1 MHQGTSGQIPPE
13 QIENTSGQGERAVV
27 PPDIKRWNWGAFLL
41 NWIWGI
47 GNDTYIALLCF
58 VPVVNIVMP
67 FVLGAK
73 GSEWAWRN
81 KRWRDVAHFRRV
93 QRIWAIVGA
102 ALLGVGI
109 AFFALFFTLFFVL
122 FGRSEAYR
130 TAVAELKASPTAI
143 SELGTPI
150 TAGFPSGNIR
160 INNDTGSARLSF
172 SASGPKATGTVFV
185 TETLRNGHWV
195 ITSMQLQLKERR
207 INLVGRSV
215 ESDGIRWRG
224 ERKLVLREIAGVAS
238 KAW

>member
-1 MHQGTSGQIPPE
+1 MSGSTSGGIPPVPV
-13 QIENTSGQGERAVV
+13 ENTSGQGARAVV
-27 PPDIKRWNWGAFLL
+27 PPEIRRWNWGAFLL

-58 VPVVNIVMP
+58 VPLVNIVMP

-81 KRWRDVAHFRRV
+81 KRWDDIAHFRRV

-102 ALLGVGI
+102 VIFAVSI
-109 AFFALFFTLFFVL
+109 AFFALFFALFFVL
-122 FGRSEAYR
+122 FGRSEAYL
-130 TAVAELKASPTAI
+130 TAVAQLKASPAAI

-150 TAGFPSGNIR
+150 TAGFPSGSIR
-160 INNDTGSARLSF
+160 INGGTGSARLSF

-185 TETLRNGHWV
+185 VETLRDGHWL

-207 INLVGRSV
+207 INLIGRSV
-215 ESDGIRWRG
+215 RADESQLGSAVG
-224 ERKLVLREIAGVAS
+224 APAPQGL
-238 KAW
+238 